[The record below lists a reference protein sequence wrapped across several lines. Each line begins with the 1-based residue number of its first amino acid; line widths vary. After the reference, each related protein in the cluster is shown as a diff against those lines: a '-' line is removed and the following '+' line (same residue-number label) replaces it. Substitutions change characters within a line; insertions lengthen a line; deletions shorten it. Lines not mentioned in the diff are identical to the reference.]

1 MMKHTNCKTKKK
13 TNSIFFYLNFE
24 QRSFISNNLTFPVPP
39 SPPSNPLGNY
49 ISNFLGVILISDLKA
64 QQIITKKH
72 DPAMNKIS
80 KVI

>member
-1 MMKHTNCKTKKK
+1 MMKHTNCNTKKK
-13 TNSIFFYLNFE
+13 VNSIFFYLNFE
-24 QRSFISNNLTFPVPP
+24 QSSLISNNLTFLV
-39 SPPSNPLGNY
+39 SPPPYEGIIYVSV
-49 ISNFLGVILISDLKA
+49 FLGIILISDLKA

>member
-1 MMKHTNCKTKKK
+1 MIEHTNCKTKKK
-13 TNSIFFYLNFE
+13 LILFE
-24 QRSFISNNLTFPVPP
+24 HSSFISNNLTFPVS
-39 SPPSNPLGNY
+39 SPPLPSHEGIIY
-49 ISNFLGVILISDLKA
+49 VSDFLGIILICYLKA

>member
-1 MMKHTNCKTKKK
+1 MIEHTNCKTKKK
-13 TNSIFFYLNFE
+13 VNFIWAV
-24 QRSFISNNLTFPVPP
+24 FIYFKQFDFPRV
-39 SPPSNPLGNY
+39 SPPSHEGIIY
-49 ISNFLGVILISDLKA
+49 VSNFLGIILISYLKA

>member
-1 MMKHTNCKTKKK
+1 MIEHTNCKTKKK
-13 TNSIFFYLNFE
+13 LILFE
-24 QRSFISNNLTFPVPP
+24 HSSFISNNLTFPVSPPP
-39 SPPSNPLGNY
+39 SHEGIIY
-49 ISNFLGVILISDLKA
+49 VSNFLGIILISYLKA